1 MKERVWDEVAFL
13 VDRQIS
19 ALARLRGVLRDDP
32 YLVRGVCP
40 HSLLESLFWQSDEL
54 DRWQKG
60 ADLHGW
66 MEELVYVDGE
76 WVGGFGR
83 TRLSLLSAIERG
95 DQLIEVRCLTRVMV
109 WDQDGRPG
117 LASARR
123 VFGFREAVKRYF
135 ACRSGVG
142 PRQSDDDTS
151 PSLAPSD

>member
-1 MKERVWDEVAFL
+1 M
-13 VDRQIS
+13 
-19 ALARLRGVLRDDP
+19 
-32 YLVRGVCP
+32 
-40 HSLLESLFWQSDEL
+40 
-54 DRWQKG
+54 
-60 ADLHGW
+60 
-66 MEELVYVDGE
+66 DGE

-135 ACRSGVG
+135 ACRSGWVRG
-142 PRQSDDDTS
+142 SRMTTPLLLSRPVTEWRAGESAWKS
-151 PSLAPSD
+151 